1 MSVNPVRVR
10 FAPSPT
16 GYFHVGG
23 ARTALYNWLFAHNQ
37 GGAFVLRIEDTDR
50 SRHQQ
55 EAEQDLLDSL
65 RWLGLQWDEGPEV
78 GGDYGPYY
86 QSQRL
91 DLYQAYAQRLLN
103 EGHAYKCFCTRERL
117 AEVREQQRAER
128 REHVGYDR
136 HCRSLSPEQVAAQ
149 EAAQEA
155 AGLQPVIR
163 IKAPLEGTTSFHDLL
178 RGTTTVD
185 NAAIE
190 DIVLL
195 KSDGYPTYHLANV
208 VDDHLMEISHIMRGD
223 EWLSTCPI
231 HVILYDAFGWTPP
244 AYVHLPIFLDPGGQG
259 KMSKRKT
266 VGPGGRE
273 YLVLVRDF
281 RAAGYL
287 PEALINFVARI
298 GWSYDDHTELFTRQE
313 LVERFAL
320 DGLNVSSARFDYDKL
335 DWMNGVY
342 IRQAEVDDLATA
354 LLPVYAEAGLDADL
368 ETVRQVVPIIQER
381 IKTLREAIS
390 WSGFIFQDQVAL
402 DPELLIGKKMDAA
415 ASLHALR
422 RARDLV
428 AGIDPFVTE
437 ALEQPLRDLVD
448 ELGLKAGPFF
458 GILRGAVTGQRVSP
472 PLFETI
478 EIMGRERVLTQM
490 DRGIEI
496 LERILVPGT

>member
-1 MSVNPVRVR
+1 MSERPVRVR

-23 ARTALYNWLFAHNQ
+23 ARTALYNWLYARNQ
-37 GGAFVLRIEDTDR
+37 GGTFILRIEDTDR
-50 SRHQQ
+50 RRYQE

-91 DLYQAYAQRLLN
+91 DLYRQYAQRLLD
-103 EGHAYKCFCTRERL
+103 EGLAYKCFCTSERL
-117 AEVREQQRAER
+117 EEVRERQRAER
-128 REHVGYDR
+128 RDHIGYDR
-136 HCRSLSPEQVAAQ
+136 HCRNLTPAQIAAQ
-149 EAAQEA
+149 EAE
-155 AGLQPVIR
+155 GLQSVIR
-163 IKAPLEGTTSFHDLL
+163 IKTPLEGTTSFHDVL

-185 NAAIE
+185 NAALE

-244 AYVHLPIFLDPGGQG
+244 VYVHLPIFLDPGGKG

-287 PEALINFVARI
+287 PEALVNFIARI

-313 LVERFAL
+313 LVERFSL
-320 DGLNVSSARFDYDKL
+320 EGLNVSPARFDYDKL

-342 IRQAEVDDLATA
+342 IRQGDVDDLAAA
-354 LLPVYAEAGLDADL
+354 LLPVYVEAGLDADL
-368 ETVRQVVPIIQER
+368 ETVRQIVPIIQER
-381 IKTLREAIS
+381 IKTLRDAIS
-390 WSGFIFQDQVAL
+390 WSGFIFQDETKPE
-402 DPELLIGKKMDAA
+402 PELLIGKKMDVAS
-415 ASLHALR
+415 SLHALR
-422 RARDLV
+422 RARAVV
-428 AGIDPFVTE
+428 AGIDPFNTE
-437 ALEQPLRDLVD
+437 SLEPPLRDLAE
-448 ELGLKAGPFF
+448 ELGIKVGPFF
-458 GILRGAVTGQRVSP
+458 GILRGAVTNQRVSP
-472 PLFETI
+472 PLFETMA
-478 EIMGRERVLTQM
+478 IMGRERVLAQL
-490 DRGIEI
+490 DRGIDI
-496 LERILVPGT
+496 LERE